1 MSRHWSSAP
10 ATNREAPLRADVMR
24 GPPRPTA
31 PFNPYVT
38 DIVAASEPGG
48 IGGHLGRKGNQVHT
62 NFTIHLVFRDV
73 FLHQI
78 KIFLYPKA
86 NP

>member
-1 MSRHWSSAP
+1 M
-10 ATNREAPLRADVMR
+10 RADVMR

-31 PFNPYVT
+31 PFNPYVP

-48 IGGHLGRKGNQVHT
+48 IGGHLGRKGNQVHI
-62 NFTIHLVFRDV
+62 NFTIQLVFRDV